1 MLDEIDVGTK
11 NLELLEGYIHN
22 GNTTKTMSY
31 MSRRRNLAKVK
42 RKLLLEWTELKEG
55 ISSIDDMEILYSL
68 LTARVSYD
76 I

>member
-1 MLDEIDVGTK
+1 MYIFYDNIPNDTQQAITNVLDEIGVSTK

-42 RKLLLEWTELKEG
+42 KKLLL
-55 ISSIDDMEILYSL
+55 
-68 LTARVSYD
+68 V
-76 I
+76 